1 MKKARYSHRDE
12 SRVAPLARLVE
23 KLSRWALTSNRLG
36 SGLEGLGSIRVP
48 RVVFGV
54 SPKHGF
60 PARRRKMAREDACA
74 PQKYRP
80 APEFPHSPLRTERRE
95 CAKWFGY
102 RAQKK

>member
-1 MKKARYSHRDE
+1 MKRARYSHRDE

-54 SPKHGF
+54 SPNTAF
-60 PARRRKMAREDACA
+60 RRDAGNGT
-74 PQKYRP
+74 RGRVRS
-80 APEFPHSPLRTERRE
+80 PEVPT
-95 CAKWFGY
+95 
-102 RAQKK
+102 RAGISAFFSSH